1 MIQALLLAAA
11 LAMLV
16 GLYSFLV
23 YAPGLALLPARPVA
37 RRRLAPDERPRLT
50 LCFCAYRE
58 EHVLPLKLDNLRLLR
73 ARHPDLEILAY
84 VDASPDRTAVLLQA
98 APELVTVMVGEERRG
113 KSFGMN
119 RLVAAATGDIV
130 VFTDANVLLKDDALD
145 VIVEHFA
152 DPEVGCVCGRLLY
165 IDNHNPAAHLNS
177 LMWRLEERIK
187 RAETRTG
194 SVIGAD
200 GSLFAI
206 RRTLHRPPPA
216 DIIDDFY
223 VSLSILLD
231 GHRVV
236 SAPDAIAYE
245 NSVHDP
251 YEEMQ
256 RKIRI
261 ACQAWNVHR
270 LLWPR
275 LRRLDGVHLYKY
287 VAHKLLRWFS
297 PFALAL
303 SVVLL
308 SAALFLALPLALF
321 LSLLAAGPLALALG
335 HWLRLGPVEATHSI
349 VLSLLGVGIG
359 ITRSLRGERFQTWTP
374 AISARHRLERPRLV
388 YFSHDRNDAN
398 VWQRCHDFAA
408 LGFELTNVSWHRDKT
423 SPDGERPWHEI
434 DLGRT
439 MDAAYWHRA
448 WSVARGA
455 IVVLC
460 HFQQIRGADLLVAR
474 NFEPSVLAMLARRLF
489 NRKVPFAY
497 ECLDIHRFLTSRAGL
512 GKACRLAERRVLDT
526 ADLLIV
532 SSPDFVSRYFGPVHG
547 YDGPVYLLEN
557 KMPRFL
563 AQRFAAPTM
572 LRRPHAG
579 PPWRIGWFGMLRD
592 MESLGL
598 LLRIA
603 AMKPELVEV
612 SIRGYPTEITEEE
625 LRRIVEPYP
634 NVTYGGPYQKATE
647 LSSIYADVD
656 LVWGIDLYD
665 TGVNS
670 DWLLP
675 NRLYEAGFF
684 GRPVIARADTAIGR
698 FVADLQMGCVLAP
711 PYDVACLELLGQLSG
726 DHYAAIVRWM
736 EELPRRRFVLDEEL
750 REMTQNL
757 LSPPPVAVVVGL
769 RDRKVA

>member
-1 MIQALLLAAA
+1 MALTLFALAALALLL
-11 LAMLV
+11 
-16 GLYSFLV
+16 GLYSFVL
-23 YAPGLALLPARPVA
+23 YAPSLALLPARPV
-37 RRRLAPDERPRLT
+37 RRGAPGGERPRLT

-58 EHVLPLKLDNLRLLR
+58 EQMVPLKLQNLRLLR
-73 ARHPDLEILAY
+73 ERHPELEILAY
-84 VDASPDRTAVLLQA
+84 VDASPDRTAELLEA
-98 APELVTVMVGEERRG
+98 APELLRVIVGEERRG
-113 KSFGMN
+113 KSHGMN
-119 RLVAAATGDIV
+119 QLVEAATGDIV

-145 VIVEHFA
+145 VIAAHFA

-165 IDNHNPAAHLNS
+165 VDNHNPAAHVNS

-216 DIIDDFY
+216 DIIDDFH

-231 GHRVV
+231 GHRVI

-275 LRRLDGVHLYKY
+275 LRRLDAVHLYKY

-297 PFALAL
+297 PFALTLA
-303 SVVLL
+303 VLL
-308 SAALFLALPLALF
+308 FSAGLFITLPLALF
-321 LSLLAAGPLALALG
+321 LQLLVIGPLAFALG
-335 HWLRLGPVEATHSI
+335 LWARLGPVEATHSTL
-349 VLSLLGVGIG
+349 LSLLGVGLG

-374 AISARHRLERPRLV
+374 ATSARQRLERPRLV

-398 VWQRCHDFAA
+398 VWQRCQDFTA
-408 LGFELTNVSWHRDKT
+408 LGFVLTNVSWHRDKN
-423 SPDGERPWHEI
+423 SQDGERPWHEI

-439 MDAAYWHRA
+439 VDAAYWHRA
-448 WSVARGA
+448 WSVVQGA
-455 IVVLC
+455 FGVLC
-460 HFQQIRGADLLVAR
+460 HYQLFRDADLIVAR
-474 NFEPSVLAMLARRLF
+474 NFEPSVLAMMARRLF
-489 NRKVPFAY
+489 NRRVPFAY
-497 ECLDIHRFLTSRAGL
+497 ECVDIHRFLTSPSVL
-512 GKACRLAERRVLDT
+512 GKACRLAERRVLAA

-532 SSPDFVSRYFGPVHG
+532 SSPDFASRYFAPVHG

-557 KMPRFL
+557 KMPSFL
-563 AQRFAAPTM
+563 ARRFAAPTM
-572 LRRPHAG
+572 LRRPHVG

-598 LLRIA
+598 LLRLA
-603 AMKPELVEV
+603 AMRPELVEV
-612 SIRGYPTEITEEE
+612 SIRGYPTEITEVE
-625 LRRIVEPYP
+625 LRQMVEPYP

-647 LSSIYADVD
+647 LRSIYEDVD
-656 LVWGIDLYD
+656 LVWAIDLYD
-665 TGVNS
+665 AGVNS

-698 FVADLQMGCVLAP
+698 FVADLQMGCVLSP
-711 PYDVACLELLGQLSG
+711 PYDVACLDLLGQLSG
-726 DHYAAIVRWM
+726 DHYAAIVHWM
-736 EELPRRRFVLDEEL
+736 EELPRQRFVLDEEL

-757 LSPPPVAVVVGL
+757 LAPQPANAAIVELRNRNVA
-769 RDRKVA
+769 

>member
-1 MIQALLLAAA
+1 MVPILLLVAG
-11 LAMLV
+11 LAMV
-16 GLYSFLV
+16 AGLYSFLF
-23 YAPGLALLPARPVA
+23 YAPSLGLLAARPVV
-37 RRRLAPDERPRLT
+37 RSRPASEEGLRLT

-58 EHVLPLKLDNLRLLR
+58 EHVVPLKLQNLRLLR

-84 VDASPDRTAVLLQA
+84 VDASPDRTAELLEA
-98 APELVTVMVGEERRG
+98 APELLTVIVGEARRG

-119 RLVAAATGDIV
+119 RLVAAASGDIV

-152 DPEVGCVCGRLLY
+152 DSGVGCVCGRLLY
-165 IDNHNPAAHLNS
+165 VDDHNPAAHLNS

-206 RRTLHRPPPA
+206 RRALHRPPPA

-275 LRRLDGVHLYKY
+275 IRRLDAVHLYKY

-297 PFALAL
+297 PFALAIGVL
-303 SVVLL
+303 LLL
-308 SAALFLALPLALF
+308 SALGLALPLAVF
-321 LSLLAAGPLALALG
+321 LALLVGAPVLLALG
-335 HWLRLGPVEATHSI
+335 LWLRIGPIEAVHSI
-349 VLSLLGVGIG
+349 LLSLLGVGVG
-359 ITRSLRGERFQTWTP
+359 IARSLRGERFQTWTP
-374 AISARHRLERPRLV
+374 ATSARHRLERPRLV

-398 VWQRCHDFAA
+398 VWQRCEDFAA
-408 LGFELTNVSWHRDKT
+408 LGFELTNVSWHREKT
-423 SPDGERPWHEI
+423 SPSGERPWHEI

-448 WSVARGA
+448 WSVMRGA
-455 IVVLC
+455 FGVLC
-460 HFQQIRGADLLVAR
+460 HFQQMRGADLVVAR
-474 NFEPSVLAMLARRLF
+474 NFEPAFLAMLARRLF

-497 ECLDIHRFLTSRAGL
+497 ECLDIHRFLTGRSPL
-512 GKACRLAERRVLDT
+512 GDTCRTVERRVLAA

-532 SSPDFVSRYFGPVHG
+532 SSPDFVDRYFAPTQG
-547 YDGPVYLLEN
+547 YAGPVYLLEN
-557 KMPRFL
+557 KMPSFL
-563 AQRFAAPTM
+563 AQRFAAPAL

-603 AMKPELVEV
+603 AMRPELVEV
-612 SIRGYPTEITEEE
+612 SIRGYPTEMTREE
-625 LRRIVEPYP
+625 LKRMVQPYP
-634 NVTYGGPYQKATE
+634 NVTYGGPYHKATE
-647 LSSIYADVD
+647 LRSIYADID

-665 TGVNS
+665 AGVNS

-711 PYDVACLELLGQLSG
+711 PYDVACMDLLGQLSG

-736 EELPRRRFVLDEEL
+736 EELPRQRFVLDAEL
-750 REMTQNL
+750 REMTQSL
-757 LSPPPVAVVVGL
+757 LAPPASSIATESP
-769 RDRKVA
+769 DRKLA